1 MIDSDSSSVP
11 QKSPVNFGPKTKK
24 LYWLELSHPT
34 GFFGGEYI
42 SALRGCCPLK
52 VLYALE
58 IDQVLIAH
66 TQMGMR
72 VPPKKK
78 LLIVKI

>member
-1 MIDSDSSSVP
+1 MIDSDSSRAFHK
-11 QKSPVNFGPKTKK
+11 KSPVIFGPQTKK

-34 GFFGGEYI
+34 GVFGGDYM
-42 SALRGCCPLK
+42 SALRGVAPS

-58 IDQVLIAH
+58 IDQVLIEN

-72 VPPKKK
+72 VPPKKNF
-78 LLIVKI
+78 